1 MEKTTLGLEENIEA
15 LLAYAVFFI
24 SGITLLVL
32 EKENK
37 FVHFHALQS
46 TLAFLILFSIH
57 IVLFPLLYVPF
68 LNILVYIVYYV
79 LDVVSIVVWIVC
91 MFQAYKG
98 ERYKLPI
105 IGNIIERTL

>member
-24 SGITLLVL
+24 SGIALLVL

-46 TLAFLILFSIH
+46 TLAFLILFSLH
-57 IVLFPLLYVPF
+57 ILLLPLLYIPF
-68 LNILVYIVYYV
+68 LNILIYIVYYV
-79 LDVVSIVVWIVC
+79 LDVISVVVWIVC
-91 MFQAYKG
+91 MFRAYKK
-98 ERYKLPI
+98 ERYKLPV
-105 IGNIIERTL
+105 IGNMIERTL